1 MGCIRP
7 DAMGMGGSGLFTQGR
22 ALGGFGVKPC
32 CLLTP
37 PVVAGRSWVS
47 TRASTSSAPGTRPR
61 SSGRRGCCPS
71 ASACPPGWLT
81 ATTATSP
88 TACSSSEPPKPCP
101 AAPPPPEPS
110 LELGAAGS
118 CRGRRVLG
126 VSDGGSPPPRAA
138 CDPTVS
144 RRTGEAWR
152 SDRLTLNKEVLSPRV
167 VEGFVPLL
175 SEVGED
181 FVRRARAQVQK
192 SGRERWTADFSHE
205 LFRFALESVC
215 HVLYGERLG
224 LLQDFVDPE
233 AQRFIDAVTLMFHT
247 TSPMLYLPPA
257 LLRGLNARTWRDH
270 VHAWDAIFTQADK
283 CIQNVYRD
291 LRLQRKGS
299 REYGGILSSLL
310 LQDKLPLDDI
320 KASVTEMM
328 AGGVD
333 TTSVTLQWAMFEL
346 ARSPGTQEQLRAEVL
361 AAKHEAAGDR
371 VKMLKSTP
379 LLKAAIKETLR
390 LHPVAVTLQ
399 RYTVQE
405 VVLQDYRI
413 PPKTLVQVGL
423 YAMGRDPEVFPKP
436 EQFSPERWLLPGS
449 KHFKG
454 LSFGFGPRQCL
465 GRRIA
470 ELEMQLFLMH
480 ILENFKIETKRAV
493 EVGTK
498 FDLILLPDKPIYLT
512 LRPLQRPA

>member
-7 DAMGMGGSGLFTQGR
+7 DAMGMGGNGLFTQGR

-205 LFRFALESVC
+205 LFRFALECEPPPDLSKTHGGRVVQC
-215 HVLYGERLG
+215 
-224 LLQDFVDPE
+224 
-233 AQRFIDAVTLMFHT
+233 A
-247 TSPMLYLPPA
+247 LPCCILRA
-257 LLRGLNARTWRDH
+257 LLP
-270 VHAWDAIFTQADK
+270 
-283 CIQNVYRD
+283 
-291 LRLQRKGS
+291 QRITFLG
-299 REYGGILSSLL
+299 LSSLPL
-310 LQDKLPLDDI
+310 SSKPPGSSILP
-320 KASVTEMM
+320 APT
-328 AGGVD
+328 
-333 TTSVTLQWAMFEL
+333 
-346 ARSPGTQEQLRAEVL
+346 
-361 AAKHEAAGDR
+361 
-371 VKMLKSTP
+371 
-379 LLKAAIKETLR
+379 
-390 LHPVAVTLQ
+390 
-399 RYTVQE
+399 
-405 VVLQDYRI
+405 
-413 PPKTLVQVGL
+413 
-423 YAMGRDPEVFPKP
+423 
-436 EQFSPERWLLPGS
+436 LPGS
-449 KHFKG
+449 
-454 LSFGFGPRQCL
+454 P
-465 GRRIA
+465 
-470 ELEMQLFLMH
+470 
-480 ILENFKIETKRAV
+480 
-493 EVGTK
+493 
-498 FDLILLPDKPIYLT
+498 
-512 LRPLQRPA
+512 